1 MVEAK
6 YAPSRGDIVWIDFS
20 RQLGHEQRGRR
31 PAVVIS
37 HRAYNQKVGL
47 ALFCPITSKV
57 KNFPF
62 EVAISSFSVRGSILS
77 DQVKSLDWT
86 TRNIEFIEAIDP
98 DKLNDVVERIRVLI
112 G

>member
-1 MVEAK
+1 M
-6 YAPSRGDIVWIDFS
+6 
-20 RQLGHEQRGRR
+20 
-31 PAVVIS
+31 
-37 HRAYNQKVGL
+37 
-47 ALFCPITSKV
+47 

-62 EVAISSFSVRGSILS
+62 EVAISSASVRGSILS

-98 DKLNDVVERIRVLI
+98 DKLTDVVERIRVLI